1 MASKVLKMVPP
12 IFFWGCNMDKHALAM
27 VLMDEYNLKI
37 LAASALKPMSV
48 REIAYKFD
56 IPLASAY
63 RKIKELESFGLI
75 KVEDTKLTPDGKRYK
90 LYRSQVENFE
100 VSYHRDKLRIKLHIK
115 WQEPEIIE
123 RNILTS

>member
-1 MASKVLKMVPP
+1 MGMRM
-12 IFFWGCNMDKHALAM
+12 NRHALTM

-37 LAASALKPMSV
+37 LAATALRPMSV
-48 REIAYKFD
+48 RELAYKFD

-75 KVEDTKLTPDGKRYK
+75 KVEDTRLTSDGKRYK

-100 VSYHRDKLRIKLHIK
+100 VSYHRNRLRIKLHIK

-123 RNILTS
+123 REIIT

>member
-1 MASKVLKMVPP
+1 MVAGISKEAV
-12 IFFWGCNMDKHALAM
+12 GA

-37 LAASALKPMSV
+37 LAATALKPLSV
-48 REIAYKFD
+48 REIAYQFD

-75 KVEDTKLTPDGKRYK
+75 KVEETRLTKDGKRYK

-100 VSYHRDKLRIKLHIK
+100 VSYHRNTLKIKLHIK
-115 WQEPEIIE
+115 WKEPEVIEKNIIAH
-123 RNILTS
+123 

>member
-1 MASKVLKMVPP
+1 MTPQ
-12 IFFWGCNMDKHALAM
+12 IDKNALGL

-37 LAASALKPMSV
+37 LAATALREMSV

-75 KVEDTKLTPDGKRYK
+75 KVESTKLTRDGKRYK
-90 LYRSQVENFE
+90 MYRSRVENFE
-100 VSYHRDKLRIKLHIK
+100 VSYHRNTLKIKIHIK
-115 WQEPEIIE
+115 WKEPEIFE
-123 RNILTS
+123 KDLLTV

>member
-1 MASKVLKMVPP
+1 MGMRM
-12 IFFWGCNMDKHALAM
+12 NRHALTM

-37 LAASALKPMSV
+37 LAATALRPMSV
-48 REIAYKFD
+48 RELAYKFD

-75 KVEDTKLTPDGKRYK
+75 KVEDTRLTPDGKRYK

-100 VSYHRDKLRIKLHIK
+100 VSYHRNRLRIKLHIK

-123 RNILTS
+123 KEIIT

>member
-1 MASKVLKMVPP
+1 MNLEA
-12 IFFWGCNMDKHALAM
+12 DKYAIGV

-37 LAASALKPMSV
+37 LAATALKPMSV

-75 KVEDTKLTPDGKRYK
+75 KVEETKLTKDGKRYK

-100 VSYHRDKLRIKLHIK
+100 VSYHRDMLKIKLHIK
-115 WQEPEIIE
+115 WKEPEIIE
-123 RNILTS
+123 KSILAPI

>member
-1 MASKVLKMVPP
+1 MNSEV
-12 IFFWGCNMDKHALAM
+12 DKSAIGI

-37 LAASALKPMSV
+37 LAATTLKPMSV

-75 KVEDTKLTPDGKRYK
+75 KVEETRLTRDGKRYK

-100 VSYHRDKLRIKLHIK
+100 VSYHKNTLKIKLHIK
-115 WQEPEIIE
+115 WKEPEVIEKSIIAP
-123 RNILTS
+123 L

>member
-1 MASKVLKMVPP
+1 MVAGL
-12 IFFWGCNMDKHALAM
+12 FALGMHMVDKHALTM

-37 LAASALKPMSV
+37 LAASAIKPVSV
-48 REIAYKFD
+48 REIAYRFD

-63 RKIKELESFGLI
+63 RKIKELESMGLI
-75 KVEDTKLTPDGKRYK
+75 KVEETRLTSDGKRYK

-100 VSYHRDKLRIKLHIK
+100 VSYHRDKLKIKLHIK

-123 RNILTS
+123 KDILTPAI

>member
-1 MASKVLKMVPP
+1 MVANISKEAV
-12 IFFWGCNMDKHALAM
+12 GA

-37 LAASALKPMSV
+37 LAATALKSMSV

-75 KVEDTKLTPDGKRYK
+75 KVEETKLTRDGKRYK

-100 VSYHRDKLRIKLHIK
+100 VSYHRNTLKIKLHIK
-115 WQEPEIIE
+115 WKEPEVIE
-123 RNILTS
+123 KSIVAP

>member
-1 MASKVLKMVPP
+1 MVAGL
-12 IFFWGCNMDKHALAM
+12 FALGMHMVDKHALTM

-37 LAASALKPMSV
+37 LAASAIKPVSV
-48 REIAYKFD
+48 REIAYRFD

-63 RKIKELESFGLI
+63 RKIKELESMGLI
-75 KVEDTKLTPDGKRYK
+75 KVEETRLTPDGKRYK

-100 VSYHRDKLRIKLHIK
+100 VSYHRDKLKIKLHIK

-123 RNILTS
+123 KDILTPTIGSI

>member
-1 MASKVLKMVPP
+1 MVAGL
-12 IFFWGCNMDKHALAM
+12 FALGMHMVDKHALTM

-37 LAASALKPMSV
+37 LAASAIKPVSV
-48 REIAYKFD
+48 REIAYRFD

-63 RKIKELESFGLI
+63 RKIKELESMGLI
-75 KVEDTKLTPDGKRYK
+75 KVEETRLTPDGKRYK

-100 VSYHRDKLRIKLHIK
+100 VSYHRDKLKIKLHIK

-123 RNILTS
+123 KDILTPAI

>member
-1 MASKVLKMVPP
+1 MGMLM
-12 IFFWGCNMDKHALAM
+12 NRHALTM

-37 LAASALKPMSV
+37 LAATALRPMSV
-48 REIAYKFD
+48 RELAYKFD

-75 KVEDTKLTPDGKRYK
+75 KVEDTRLTSDGKRYK

-100 VSYHRDKLRIKLHIK
+100 VSYHRNRLRIKLHIK

-123 RNILTS
+123 KEIIT